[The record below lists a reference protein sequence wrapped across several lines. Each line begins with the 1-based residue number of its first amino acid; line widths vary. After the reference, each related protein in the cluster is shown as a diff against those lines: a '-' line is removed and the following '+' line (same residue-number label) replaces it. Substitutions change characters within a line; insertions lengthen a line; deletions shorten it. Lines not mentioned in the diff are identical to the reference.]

1 MDIFLLQAI
10 AKELEPLLAGHR
22 LGKIV
27 QLNTTDLALDFRLR
41 DGRWLVIS
49 TDPARLAL
57 YLTSRQPKQLSDEP
71 RTDTGFVALAKKY
84 LGSARLL
91 AMETLGYDR
100 VVNFDFEAEDDDN
113 QTKHR
118 KLIVLLTG
126 RTANVLLTEENQ
138 ILARLREGE
147 ERKSPTKSH
156 EENTKISQNVR
167 LLSET
172 SCVFVGEI
180 FSKMNQ
186 IR

>member
-1 MDIFLLQAI
+1 MDLFLLQAI
-10 AKELEPLLAGHR
+10 VKELEPLLASHR

-27 QLNTTDLALDFRLR
+27 QLNTTDVALDFRLR

-91 AMETLGYDR
+91 AMESLGYDR
-100 VVNFDFEAEDDDN
+100 VVNFELEAEDDDN
-113 QTKHR
+113 QIKRR

-126 RTANVLLTEENQ
+126 RTANVLLTENNQ
-138 ILARLREGE
+138 VLARLREAE
-147 ERKSPTKSH
+147 ERKSPTKPH
-156 EENTKISQNVR
+156 EENTKIFFAS
-167 LLSET
+167 
-172 SCVFVGEI
+172 
-180 FSKMNQ
+180 
-186 IR
+186 